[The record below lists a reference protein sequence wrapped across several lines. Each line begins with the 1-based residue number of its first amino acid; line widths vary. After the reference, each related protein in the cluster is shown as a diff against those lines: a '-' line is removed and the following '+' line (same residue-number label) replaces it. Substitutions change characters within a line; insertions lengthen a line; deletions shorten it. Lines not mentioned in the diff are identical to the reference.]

1 MAVRGRMRAAT
12 AEARSAS
19 AALAAEMGWAVE
31 DTVAMVIR
39 GVTLIRMP
47 ISVDWKM
54 GAGKAKTDTTTKI
67 T

>member
-1 MAVRGRMRAAT
+1 MVVM
-12 AEARSAS
+12 
-19 AALAAEMGWAVE
+19 E